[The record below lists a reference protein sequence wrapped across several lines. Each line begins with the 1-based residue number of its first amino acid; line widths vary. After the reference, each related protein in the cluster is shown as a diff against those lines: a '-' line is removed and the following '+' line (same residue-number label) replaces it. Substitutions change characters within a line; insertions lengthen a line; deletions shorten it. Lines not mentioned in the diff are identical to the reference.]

1 MFKKANYR
9 AFRLAALAAVFLTGA
24 GAAMLCADQ
33 SRAEGYL
40 ATKPIELEELVLGT
54 NMIGFDVSVKEY
66 NLETGQ
72 AYSLL
77 IKSSGFQEYA
87 VVAPEFFDF
96 IWLRKVE
103 AGGLEIKANSI
114 YELEF
119 EDEGEAEIF
128 FVPIRPGT
136 YEMYAK
142 GLKEKGTVVTINVK

>member
-1 MFKKANYR
+1 MLKR
-9 AFRLAALAAVFLTGA
+9 TAFRSFRFAALAAVALS
-24 GAAMLCADQ
+24 GAAAAALCPGD

-40 ATKPIELEELVLGT
+40 ATKPIELDDLILGT
-54 NMIGFDVSVKEY
+54 DTIGFNVSVKEY

-77 IKSSGFQEYA
+77 IKSSGYQEYA
-87 VVAPEFFDF
+87 IVAPEFFDF

-103 AGGLEIKANSI
+103 AGDMEIKANSI

-119 EDEGEAEIF
+119 EGEAEAEIF

>member
-1 MFKKANYR
+1 MKR
-9 AFRLAALAAVFLTGA
+9 AAPRSFRLAALAALASTAIGLTA
-24 GAAMLCADQ
+24 LCPGS

-40 ATKPIELEELVLGT
+40 ATKPIELETLVLGT
-54 NMIGFDVSVKEY
+54 DMIGFNVSVKEY

-77 IKSSGFQEYA
+77 IKSSGHKEYA
-87 VVAPEFFDF
+87 IVAPDFFDY

-114 YELEF
+114 YEIEF

-128 FVPIRPGT
+128 FVPIRPGS
-136 YEMYAK
+136 YELYAK
-142 GLKEKGTVVTINVK
+142 GLKEKGTSVTINVK

>member
-1 MFKKANYR
+1 MTIFTPRGFRR
-9 AFRLAALAAVFLTGA
+9 AAAGFAALTFAVAASIGP
-24 GAAMLCADQ
+24 AAAD
-33 SRAEGYL
+33 GYL
-40 ATKPIELEELVLGT
+40 ATQPEELEDLILGT
-54 NMIGFDVSVKEY
+54 DTIGFNVSPKEY
-66 NLETGQ
+66 NLRTGQ

-87 VVAPEFFDF
+87 VVAPDFFDF

-136 YEMYAK
+136 YEMFAR

>member
-1 MFKKANYR
+1 MLKTTGFR
-9 AFRLAALAAVFLTGA
+9 SFRLAALGAIFLGAVGAAAVCPGE
-24 GAAMLCADQ
+24 GRAA
-33 SRAEGYL
+33 GYL

-54 NMIGFDVSVKEY
+54 NPIGFDVSVKEY

-77 IKSSGFQEYA
+77 IKSSGYQEYA
-87 VVAPEFFDF
+87 IVAPEFFDF

-136 YEMYAK
+136 YELYAR
-142 GLKEKGTVVTINVK
+142 GLKEKGTSVTINVK